1 MPIDYKH
8 ARSYLKQF
16 EFEPLFIQE
25 LGWDYYE
32 GQHLHLPIEGNTYTL
47 KALVEKRGMVV
58 YCCSPDSKGRIPDY
72 ATRRQI
78 DKEAAKYAREHLIVY
93 TDAAKEQQVW
103 QWVRREIGKPT
114 ACREHRFDTSQSGT
128 ALLQKL
134 EAIAFSLEEEESL
147 TLVEVTGRT
156 RRAFDVERVT
166 KKFYDRFKK
175 EHAAFLQFIQGI
187 DIPSDEEWY
196 ASLMLNRLMFIYFI
210 QKQGFLNG
218 DKDYL
223 RRRLRMCQ
231 EQNGRD
237 TFHSFYRYFLLKL
250 CHEGLGKQERTPE
263 LEKLLGKVPYLNG
276 GLFEVHPLEV
286 AHPNIQIPD
295 TAFEKIFSFFEEYQW
310 HLDERPLRN
319 DQEINP
325 DVLGYIFEKYTNQ
338 KQMGAYYTKED
349 ITEYI
354 SKNCIIPFI
363 FETVDKQVDNS
374 LFKHNG
380 LAWKLLRED
389 PDRYIYKAVR
399 KGVDI
404 PLPDAIAAG
413 INDVSK
419 RDGWNR
425 AADPELALP
434 TETWREHVTRRKRCL
449 ELRQKLAS
457 GEIKSINDLITYN
470 LDVRQLAQDVIEGCD
485 CRIM

>member
-1 MPIDYKH
+1 MPINH
-8 ARSYLKQF
+8 TQSRSYLKQF
-16 EFEPLFIQE
+16 EFEPLFVQE
-25 LGWDYYE
+25 LGWDYYTGQNLPISIE
-32 GQHLHLPIEGNTYTL
+32 GQIYTL
-47 KALVEKRGMVV
+47 TPLVEKKRVIV
-58 YCCSPDSKGRIPDY
+58 YCCAPDEQGRIPEY
-72 ATRRQI
+72 STRRLIERQV
-78 DKEAAKYAREHLIVY
+78 AKHVHEHLIIY
-93 TDAAKEQQVW
+93 INAAQTEQVW
-103 QWVRREIGKPT
+103 QWVRREIDRPA
-114 ACREHRFDTSQSGT
+114 ACREHRFHTSQSGA

-147 TLVEVTGRT
+147 NLVEVTGRT
-156 RRAFDVERVT
+156 RRAFDVDRVT

-175 EHAAFLQFIQGI
+175 EHAAFLQLIQGI
-187 DIPSDEEWY
+187 DIPSDLEWY

-210 QKQGFLNG
+210 QKQGFLDG
-218 DKDYL
+218 DRDYL
-223 RRRLRMCQ
+223 LHRLRMCQ
-231 EQNGRD
+231 QQNGRD
-237 TFHSFYRYFLLKL
+237 AFHSFYRYFLLRL

-276 GLFEVHPLEV
+276 GLFEVHPLEI

-295 TAFEKIFSFFEEYQW
+295 SAFEKIFSFFEEYQW

-363 FETVDKQVDNS
+363 FESVDKQVGDS
-374 LFKHNG
+374 LFKPNG

-389 PDRYIYKAVR
+389 PNRYIYEAVR
-399 KGVDI
+399 RGVDT

-413 INDVSK
+413 IDDVSK

-425 AADPELALP
+425 PADPELALP
-434 TETWREHVTRRKRCL
+434 TETWREHVARRNRCL

-457 GEIKSINDLITYN
+457 GEIQSINDLITYN
-470 LDVRQLAQDVIEGCD
+470 LDLRGRQPG
-485 CRIM
+485 